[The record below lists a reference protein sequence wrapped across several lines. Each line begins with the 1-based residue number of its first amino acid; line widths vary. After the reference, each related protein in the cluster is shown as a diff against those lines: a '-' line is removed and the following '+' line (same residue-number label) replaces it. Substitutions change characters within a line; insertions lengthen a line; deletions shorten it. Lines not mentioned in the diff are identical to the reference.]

1 MKLHL
6 KLLFCLLFCFQIAHA
21 QENSNAALLKIILSK
36 YYTNEKV
43 IVKDRLQTLFLFC
56 QKSNN
61 NEEVFETITKS
72 EILKNNATEIRHQ
85 VQDKLEENWAKEYDV
100 IFATENKYLKSK
112 VNNCSTLEDFQ
123 KLASTNNLNYY
134 RLLIVGKPMYFAK
147 KYCLIKVAI
156 YRTIEHNSS
165 RFLLFENIN
174 GKWEIKETLNEWET

>member
-6 KLLFCLLFCFQIAHA
+6 KLLFSFILCFQITSA
-21 QENSNAALLKIILSK
+21 QKNDNAALLKIILTK
-36 YYTNEKV
+36 YYSNEKV

-61 NEEVFETITKS
+61 NEEVFEAITKS
-72 EILKNNATEIRHQ
+72 EILKKNATEIKNQ
-85 VQDKLEENWAKEYDV
+85 IQDKSDENWNKEYESV
-100 IFATENKYLKSK
+100 FATENKYLKSK
-112 VNNCSTLEDFQ
+112 VNNCSSLEDFQ
-123 KLASTNNLNYY
+123 KKASNNNLNYY

-174 GKWEIKETLNEWET
+174 DKWEIKETLNEWET